1 MCKYQHMRVTSLV
14 AAVASRT
21 GKIWKNRL
29 RVFENRQ
36 ESRSK
41 VRQSSKE
48 LTDQL
53 SNFQTH

>member
-1 MCKYQHMRVTSLV
+1 MRVTSLV